1 MPLAVNGIIIEDVPS
16 DTRTLFELYPH
27 LKEVAV
33 SLIAQV
39 PKVIGPV
46 GLLYIHQREFA
57 VTGLH
62 DKHIN
67 ILGTD
72 DATTCIIVVLR
83 HTGSGAVGL
92 AHFDGSGL
100 QQGVANLVRRVEDLS
115 LSAPE
120 GRLELHIVGGFLDS
134 RNYSEQLAIQL
145 LYAFHKQPLNI
156 HLITAC
162 ICELNNSLRGNINWP
177 VIYGIGIN
185 VKSGEIFP
193 ATFPDKGPDLQ
204 LRCARHFTGCYDMID
219 TYDYNLGVMR
229 IGPFN
234 YEPMRGINLW
244 LSQSDDFLLQHL
256 STSPEVEPPHFAM
269 QVRETLKYIQQHPFP
284 GVTVFPDNRPHFFQK
299 DESGMWV
306 QICY

>member
-1 MPLAVNGIIIEDVPS
+1 MPLALNGIIIENVPA

-39 PKVIGPV
+39 PKVVGPV
-46 GLLYIHQREFA
+46 GLLYVHQREFA

-62 DKHIN
+62 DKHIS

-72 DATTCIIVVLR
+72 DATTCQIVVLR
-83 HTGSGAVGL
+83 HTGSGAVAL

-100 QQGVANLVRRVEDLS
+100 QQGVANIVRRVEDLS
-115 LSAPE
+115 LSAPD
-120 GRLELHIVGGFLDS
+120 GRLELHIIGGFLDR

-145 LYAFHKQPLNI
+145 LYAFHKQPVNI

-162 ICELNNSLRGNINWP
+162 LCELNNSLRGNINWP

-193 ATFPDKGPDLQ
+193 ATFPDKGPDQ
-204 LRCARHFTGCYDMID
+204 PLRCARHFTGCYEMID
-219 TYDYNLGVMR
+219 IYDYNLGVLR

-256 STSPEVEPPHFAM
+256 STSPEVESPHFAI

-299 DESGMWV
+299 DENGMWV